1 MISHTRSANYMPTNF
16 CGTFRSALPLQVRY
30 LAGAEG
36 NHLEEGPLAFW
47 SPVWDPKNDLKKEPS
62 LAGPL
67 GPLGGHLGPKGLP
80 KGCQKETQRGVQNG
94 AKSRSPKKVGKSEF
108 DTLFTMF

>member
-1 MISHTRSANYMPTNF
+1 MSGPVIFIIDDFHHDFPYTFCKLYANKFLWDFPVGFAST
-16 CGTFRSALPLQVRY
+16 G

-80 KGCQKETQRGVQNG
+80 KGCQKETQRGV
-94 AKSRSPKKVGKSEF
+94 
-108 DTLFTMF
+108 